1 MSEVIQD
8 QAQYRDIKEKCRKAK
23 QNLADMK
30 LDISTGA
37 SESECNDVKQRFKE
51 HKFRFL
57 SLKITDTKKT
67 PPEPIVKRKKF
78 FDKSEGGS
86 PSQILA
92 DFANAENLTE
102 DKLPSPYILAQLLM
116 DEECFLIVGGALYVF
131 TGIVYEV
138 LDDAAFDRLI
148 MKKLR
153 KYIEVGG
160 RPEILRAIRTFVKA
174 EPELVIDDPTIDPNY
189 IVFRNGR
196 INLYTGEFEEND
208 PSIFQTSYLNFDF
221 DKDAKY
227 SPAYDAYLDKVSDG
241 NPDVKELM
249 LQAHGYV
256 ASGSME
262 GKVFFVFYGPGNT
275 GKSLTINLYSL
286 MFSNEFISTVELQ
299 ALGDRFSSG
308 NLVHKRLNIGG
319 DLPNKPLTPDVVKLV
334 KGITGNDLMTAEK
347 KFVQPFSFKP
357 TSKLVFATNHP
368 LILQQNDDQF
378 RERLV
383 VVPFLNRIPKEEQD
397 HDLLNKLKE
406 ELPAIF
412 NKIFKAY
419 LRLRDNNFI
428 FPTPADVS
436 EYLAVPSATR
446 ENASHL
452 DEAVCGFVAQCC
464 EITGDKEDFIS
475 AQQLYTE
482 FNAYY
487 QSNFNLTVE
496 QDKFSKAFKTL
507 FDRTDSDGYPQR
519 KQKNKGRGYIGIRF
533 KA

>member
-1 MSEVIQD
+1 
-8 QAQYRDIKEKCRKAK
+8 
-23 QNLADMK
+23 MK
-30 LDISTGA
+30 LDNSTGA
-37 SESECNDVKQRFKE
+37 SKPHFNDVKQRFKE
-51 HKFRFL
+51 HKFRLL
-57 SLKITDTKKT
+57 SLKITDTKKK

-286 MFSNEFISTVELQ
+286 MFPNEFISTVELQ

-319 DLPNKPLTPDVVKLV
+319 DLPNKPITPDVVKLV

-368 LILQQNDDQF
+368 LILQQRDDQF
-378 RERLV
+378 CERMV
-383 VVPFLNRIPKEEQD
+383 VVPFLNRIPKEEQTT
-397 HDLLNKLKE
+397 
-406 ELPAIF
+406 I
-412 NKIFKAY
+412 
-419 LRLRDNNFI
+419 
-428 FPTPADVS
+428 
-436 EYLAVPSATR
+436 
-446 ENASHL
+446 
-452 DEAVCGFVAQCC
+452 C
-464 EITGDKEDFIS
+464 
-475 AQQLYTE
+475 
-482 FNAYY
+482 
-487 QSNFNLTVE
+487 
-496 QDKFSKAFKTL
+496 
-507 FDRTDSDGYPQR
+507 
-519 KQKNKGRGYIGIRF
+519 
-533 KA
+533 